1 MNINFQVVFNNES
14 GKQKLTELIIKEKK
28 RFICMNRAELKTIL
42 KKNHVPDFKYN
53 LDGAGR
59 DDERLCLIYDNGIW
73 QVYYSERGVKTTDK
87 HFNSES
93 EACQF
98 ILRKLVPFS
107 VLSPDYKK

>member
-1 MNINFQVVFNNES
+1 
-14 GKQKLTELIIKEKK
+14 
-28 RFICMNRAELKTIL
+28 MNRAELKTIL
-42 KKNHVPDFKYN
+42 KKNHVSDFKYN

-98 ILRKLVPFS
+98 ICVSLYHF
-107 VLSPDYKK
+107 LSCHPITKND